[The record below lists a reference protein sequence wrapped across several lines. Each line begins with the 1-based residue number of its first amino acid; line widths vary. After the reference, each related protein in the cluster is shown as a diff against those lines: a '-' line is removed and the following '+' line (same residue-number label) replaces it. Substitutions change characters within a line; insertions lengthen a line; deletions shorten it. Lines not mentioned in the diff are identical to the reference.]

1 MTHQEEIMSTAID
14 YRLISTDDHI
24 IEPPDVWEG
33 RLEKKFQDRAPHV
46 IVNNDMD
53 YWSFEEKQSPNIGL
67 SVMAGRSFEEY
78 TTDPVRFSGMRKGC
92 YDPKERLLDMDRDGI
107 EVSALFPSVPGMAG
121 TLFSEAEDKSLA
133 LRCLETYNDWLSDT
147 WCAADPN
154 RFIGQ
159 MILPIW
165 DLDLA
170 IKELQR
176 GLGLGHK
183 ALSFPNA
190 PESLG
195 LPNIGDEHWDPL
207 WDAVEEAGIPVSM
220 HIASGSMRD
229 SPMPLAV
236 AAGTPA
242 EVFVTVAPS
251 SNFISVATLLWSG
264 VLVRHPKLRFLSVE
278 GGVGWLGYLVQRAD
292 EVYMKHRHWTKTKL
306 KEPPS
311 FYFKRQV
318 FANFLDDA
326 VGLTTRHHIGVE
338 NIMFEVDYPHSDT
351 TFPNSQELVAKRFKD
366 VPADETRLIVRDN
379 AIKFFG
385 LDLQ

>member
-1 MTHQEEIMSTAID
+1 METDID
-14 YRLISTDDHI
+14 YRLVSSDDHI
-24 IEPPDVWEG
+24 VEPPDVWEG
-33 RLEKKFQDRAPHV
+33 RLEAKLQARAPHV
-46 IVNNDMD
+46 IVQDEMD
-53 YWSFEEKQSPNIGL
+53 YWTFEDRQIPNIGL
-67 SVMAGRSFEEY
+67 SVMAGRPYEEY

-107 EVSALFPSVPGMAG
+107 EISALFPSVPGMAG
-121 TLFSEAEDKSLA
+121 TLFSEAQDKTLG
-133 LRCLETYNDWLSDT
+133 LRCLETYNDWLADT
-147 WCAADPN
+147 WCAADPK
-154 RFIGQ
+154 RFVGQ
-159 MILPIW
+159 MIVPLW

-170 IKELQR
+170 VKELQR
-176 GLGLGHK
+176 GLDLGHK

-195 LPNIGDEHWDPL
+195 LPNIGDKHWDPL

-229 SPMPLAV
+229 SPLPLAV

-264 VLVRHPKLRFLSVE
+264 VLDRHPKLRFLSVE
-278 GGVGWLGYLVQRAD
+278 GGIGWLGYLVQRAD
-292 EVYMKHRHWTKTKL
+292 EVYKKHRYWTRSAIKQ
-306 KEPPS
+306 PPS

-318 FANFLDDA
+318 FANFLDDE
-326 VGLTTRHHIGVE
+326 VGLATRHHIGIE

-351 TFPNSQELVAKRFKD
+351 TFPNSKELVAERFKD
-366 VPADETRLIVRDN
+366 VPPDETRLIVRDN

-385 LDLQ
+385 LDVQ